1 MERKGRI
8 EKKRKEKKGNKEKKR
23 KRERRRRKRKKKG
36 KNNRQI
42 WDCTARG
49 KEPLLLWITSFLR
62 VVLRPD
68 LRPCVDCVVG
78 ILYATTCIR
87 SLGGHGKNLV
97 IS

>member
-1 MERKGRI
+1 MKGKKRRER
-8 EKKRKEKKGNKEKKR
+8 KKRKEREKGEEGKER
-23 KRERRRRKRKKKG
+23 KKG
-36 KNNRQI
+36 KNSRRI
-42 WDCTARG
+42 WDCTARS
-49 KEPLLLWITSFLR
+49 KEPLLLWLTSFLR
-62 VVLRPD
+62 VVLRPY